1 MGHDYRGFQDKI
13 GADMAT
19 ASAAAAGM
27 DRGAKGS
34 KMRIR
39 ASDMES
45 LVPSGSLI
53 EFVPTTGH
61 KLKFGD
67 IVMVRSGT
75 EFCLRRFVSF
85 QIVKGGAMVSVAR
98 ISPPKLETYPDT
110 SLVGRVT
117 KAESKGVS
125 FDPLK
130 KESQLVKWRNEWTFF
145 GTSSMF
151 SRIGQNLK
159 IFGKMMKKQ

>member
-39 ASDMES
+39 QSDIEA
-45 LVPSGSLI
+45 LIPSGAMI
-53 EFVPTTGH
+53 EFIPTTGH

-75 EFCLRRFVSF
+75 EFNLRRFCSF
-85 QIVKGGAMVSVAR
+85 QIVKGGATVSVAR
-98 ISPPKLETYPDT
+98 INPPKLESYSDT
-110 SLVGRVT
+110 ALVGKIT
-117 KAESKGVS
+117 KVEAKGS
-125 FDPLK
+125 SYDPLT
-130 KESQLVKWRNEWTFF
+130 KESQMAKWRNEWTFF

-159 IFGKMMKKQ
+159 ILGKMMKKK

>member
-1 MGHDYRGFQDKI
+1 MSHDYRGFQDKI

-34 KMRIR
+34 KLRIR
-39 ASDMES
+39 QSDLES
-45 LVPSGSLI
+45 LIPSGSLV
-53 EFVPTTGH
+53 EFIPTTGH

-67 IVMVRSGT
+67 IVLVRIGT
-75 EFCLRRFVSF
+75 EFSLRRFCGW
-85 QIVKGGAMVSVAR
+85 QIVKTGSLVSVAR
-98 ISPPKLETYPDT
+98 ANPPKLENYPDT
-110 SLVGRVT
+110 ALVGKIT
-117 KAESKGVS
+117 KVEAKGVTY
-125 FDPLK
+125 DPLK

-151 SRIGQNLK
+151 KRIGQNLK
-159 IFGKMMKKQ
+159 IFGKMMKKK

>member
-1 MGHDYRGFQDKI
+1 MSHDYRGFQDKI

-34 KMRIR
+34 KLRIR
-39 ASDMES
+39 HSDMEA
-45 LVPSGSLI
+45 LVPSGALV

-67 IVMVRSGT
+67 IVLVRNGT
-75 EFCLRRFVSF
+75 EFQLRRFVSF
-85 QIVKGGAMVSVAR
+85 QILKGGAAVSVAR
-98 ISPPKLETYPDT
+98 VAPPKLENYPDT
-110 SLVGRVT
+110 ALVGKVTRVE
-117 KAESKGVS
+117 AKGAS
-125 FDPLK
+125 YDPLK
-130 KESQLVKWRNEWTFF
+130 RESQLVKWKNEWTFF

-151 SRIGQNLK
+151 QRFAQNLK
-159 IFGKMMKKQ
+159 FFGKMMKKK